1 MKYFKGIKTEL
12 TRILLLEN
20 MQYDLFIMKKNSRSI
35 LDLDDINPAK
45 FLDKDN
51 YIDLEMLHNQI
62 DRIVK
67 KYKPNEIHLQ
77 YSTDE
82 ESDKGDY
89 VEWLIFKNIK

>member
-12 TRILLLEN
+12 TRILLLED
-20 MQYDLFIMKKNSRSI
+20 MQYDLFIMKKNSRGI
-35 LDLDDINPAK
+35 LDLDDINTAK

-67 KYKPNEIHLQ
+67 KHNPDELHLQ